1 MAVLTSEQQQTLRDR
16 LLAER
21 DQITADMRGL
31 NDEVVALGQD
41 ENTVGAG
48 VSNHIADNATDVMEQ
63 EKDLAL
69 ISNLRDRLRDTERA
83 LERLDEGTY
92 GICERCG
99 KPISPERLEALPSA
113 TLCIDCKALEDKQL
127 RRF

>member
-1 MAVLTSEQQQTLRDR
+1 MALTSEQQQAFRER
-16 LLAER
+16 LVAER
-21 DQITADMRGL
+21 DRIGTDLREL
-31 NDEVVALGQD
+31 DDEIVALGQD
-41 ENTVGAG
+41 ENNVGAG

-69 ISNLRDRLRDTERA
+69 SSNLRDRLRDTEHA

-99 KPISPERLEALPSA
+99 KPISPERLDALPSA
-113 TLCIDCKALEDKQL
+113 TLCIECKALADKQL